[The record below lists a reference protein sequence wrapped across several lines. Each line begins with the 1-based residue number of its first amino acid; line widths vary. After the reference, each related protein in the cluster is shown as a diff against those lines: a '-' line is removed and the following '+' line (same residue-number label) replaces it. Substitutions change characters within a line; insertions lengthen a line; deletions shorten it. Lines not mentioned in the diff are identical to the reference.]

1 MNMTAPQT
9 QTVEIGVK
17 VNEIELIDGL
27 FLLGAPGIGKTEIVR
42 QKAAQMA
49 KERNLK
55 FVDLREATDEEIL
68 KVMKHAEEYCV
79 FYRIAAPHL
88 IPEDLGIPNK
98 NINGLKYA
106 EVIPQKVLAV
116 LSTPNLGCGV
126 LFIDEITNVQRE
138 DVMTLLF
145 TLILEKEAS
154 WYLKLSR
161 NVMVVAA
168 GNPPEW
174 STVANPLP
182 LPMRMGRLIPV
193 RVSPPSVEDWIEH
206 MNRTYGNEW
215 EKTIGAYLMMY
226 PGDFISPPSEDDGFT
241 AVPSP
246 RSWTKLALLL
256 PKLERARESEEKKTI
271 SKEFIEQT
279 IMGLVGPKAGVKVA
293 ALIFAKADIESLVN
307 TVLAN
312 PSAFAK
318 FNETQKILVV
328 NAAAQD
334 PIKFKGLAKF
344 LAENL
349 RDYFVMMLVLM
360 PKERRLELLKDED
373 YKKLMQTTAKDLKKY
388 AI

>member
-1 MNMTAPQT
+1 MNMTTP

-27 FLLGAPGIGKTEIVR
+27 FLVGAPGIGKTEIVR

-49 KERNLK
+49 KERGLK

-68 KVMKHAEEYCV
+68 EVMKHAEEYCV

-116 LSTPNLGCGV
+116 LSAPNLGCGV

-154 WYLKLSR
+154 WYLKLNK
-161 NVMVVAA
+161 NVMVIAA

-193 RVSPPSVEDWIEH
+193 RVAPPTVEDWVKYMDE
-206 MNRTYGNEW
+206 TYGNAW
-215 EKTIGAYLMMY
+215 ERTIGAYLMMY
-226 PGDFISPPSEDDGFT
+226 PGDFIAPPSDDDGFT
-241 AVPSP
+241 ATPSP

-256 PKLERARESEEKKTI
+256 PKLERTASR
-271 SKEFIEQT
+271 EFIEQT
-279 IMGLVGPKAGVKVA
+279 IIGLVGPKAGVKVS
-293 ALIFAKADIESLVN
+293 ALIFAKADVEGLVN
-307 TVLAN
+307 AVLAN
-312 PSAFAK
+312 PSTFAK
-318 FNETQKILVV
+318 FNETQKILVI

-334 PIKFKGLAKF
+334 PFKFKGLAKF

-373 YKKLMQTTAKDLKKY
+373 YKKLMQTTAKELKKY